1 MLRTE
6 RRHRAFT
13 LVELLVAI
21 AIIAVLIGLL
31 LPAVQKVRAAAAG
44 VSCKNQLKQL
54 ALAAHQYHDANE
66 AFPPGHRG
74 KPNADGLAFTGWPL
88 SLLPH
93 LEQQSLYTT
102 GLAAFR
108 QTPNFVFAPP
118 HTPLATYVPSFHCA
132 ADAYTNQ
139 TQIATKQFI
148 PVTLTNYFGVSGTRA
163 AASDGVLYGDSRV
176 RMTDIPDGT
185 SNTLLFGERPPAVG
199 FQFGWWYAGTGVNN
213 RGTAEMHL
221 GVREVSGALLPCAG
235 LPAGFAM
242 GKFDDACSVYR
253 FWSFHSGGANF
264 AISDG
269 SVRFLSYSADSILPA
284 LATRGGGE
292 VADVP

>member
-6 RRHRAFT
+6 RRRRAFT

-44 VSCKNQLKQL
+44 ISCKNQLKQL
-54 ALAAHQYHDANE
+54 ALAAHQHHDANE

-93 LEQQSLYTT
+93 LEQQALYAI

-108 QTPNFVFAPP
+108 QTPNFVIAPP
-118 HTPLATYVPSFHCA
+118 HTSLATYIPSFRCA
-132 ADAYTNQ
+132 ADPYTNQ
-139 TQIATKQFI
+139 VQVYTKEFT
-148 PVTLTNYFGVSGTRA
+148 PVTLTDYFGVSGTGATAR
-163 AASDGVLYGDSRV
+163 DGVLFGDSRV
-176 RMTDIPDGT
+176 RMADIPDGT

-221 GVREVSGALLPCAG
+221 GVREVSGARFPYAG
-235 LPAGFAM
+235 LPAGFVM
-242 GKFDDACSVYR
+242 GKFDGACSVYH

-264 AISDG
+264 AMADG
-269 SVRFLSYSADSILPA
+269 SVRFLTYSADPSLSQ
-284 LATRGGGE
+284 LATRAVGE
-292 VADVP
+292 VVDP

>member
-185 SNTLLFGERPPAVG
+185 SNTLLFGERPPRSRV
-199 FQFGWWYAGTGVNN
+199 
-213 RGTAEMHL
+213 
-221 GVREVSGALLPCAG
+221 
-235 LPAGFAM
+235 
-242 GKFDDACSVYR
+242 
-253 FWSFHSGGANF
+253 
-264 AISDG
+264 
-269 SVRFLSYSADSILPA
+269 SVRLVVRGNGREQQGHGRDAPGCPRSFRGATPVRRSAGRLRHGEIRRCVFGLSLLVFSLRRRELRLLRRLRPLPELLGGLDTA
-284 LATRGGGE
+284 RFGHARRRGSG
-292 VADVP
+292 